1 MIERN
6 FRHMPEAGFPAGIF
20 EAPVNPLILV
30 SKSGTSNF
38 YQAEHDK
45 KNVLAMFCNHEEV
58 QQDSMLL
65 FVWQGKM
72 RSDVFEITLADA
84 NSILWLKAE

>member
-1 MIERN
+1 
-6 FRHMPEAGFPAGIF
+6 MPEAGFPAGVF

-38 YQAEHDK
+38 YQTDFDK
-45 KNVLAMFCNHEEV
+45 KNVLDMFAHSEEA
-58 QQDSMLL
+58 QADCMLL

-84 NSILWLKAE
+84 NSIL